1 MKLIT
6 ATLLSALSCY
16 TELAAAATGR
26 VITLDPSLSSHE
38 HLSNQHDTLSPE
50 TARLVIAQRA
60 GLEDYHVEKALDK
73 EEINAINAHGLQTS
87 SLSKDNT
94 DRVFILAFVDDEE
107 SEGMLGY
114 APCCEMWIAYL
125 LANTVLAQKAHSFAV
140 SPAPSASETKAFFED
155 LSAQDNDRVYNWG
168 EIEQQFA
175 TGEPMNWIHGDNSF
189 ILGLPLERVEML
201 LEMGV
206 KVPTTIMLMPATGSD
221 ASTWG
226 TYSMPNTEAP
236 LQKRRQIEVPLSE
249 SFESASASSAVEP
262 APMSTPLTTF
272 AKSNQSSP
280 LRGILPACFGSQD
293 ECEKTTRNCTGHGK
307 CRKQFHNRDAAK
319 GDNGDC
325 YSCQC
330 SATKEDRGDG
340 KVKTTV
346 WGGPACQKQDVS
358 MAFWL
363 IALFTVGMIFLV
375 SFAVGSVMSMGSE
388 ELPSVIGAGVSGP
401 VKR

>member
-1 MKLIT
+1 M
-6 ATLLSALSCY
+6 
-16 TELAAAATGR
+16 
-26 VITLDPSLSSHE
+26 
-38 HLSNQHDTLSPE
+38 
-50 TARLVIAQRA
+50 
-60 GLEDYHVEKALDK
+60 
-73 EEINAINAHGLQTS
+73 
-87 SLSKDNT
+87 
-94 DRVFILAFVDDEE
+94 
-107 SEGMLGY
+107 
-114 APCCEMWIAYL
+114 
-125 LANTVLAQKAHSFAV
+125 
-140 SPAPSASETKAFFED
+140 SPAPSAPETKSFFDD
-155 LSAQDNDRVYNWG
+155 LSSQDDDRVYNWG

-175 TGEPMNWIHGDNSF
+175 TGEPVNWIHGDNSF
-189 ILGLPLERVEML
+189 ILGLPLERIEML

-206 KVPTTIMLMPATGSD
+206 KVPTTVMLMPATGSD
-221 ASTWG
+221 ASSWG

-249 SFESASASSAVEP
+249 SFESASASSAVES

-280 LRGILPACFGSQD
+280 LRGILPACFTSQD

-319 GDNGDC
+319 GVNGDC

-330 SATKEDRGDG
+330 SATTEDRGDG

-346 WGGPACQKQDVS
+346 WGGPACQKKDVS
-358 MAFWL
+358 VAFWL
-363 IALFTVGMIFLV
+363 IVLFTVGMVFLV
-375 SFAVGSVMSMGSE
+375 SFAVGSVLSMGSE